1 MIAAVLITAAALAPS
16 GTGVGIGTEY
26 ACLPVTAQPGHSYP
40 LGDVSVE
47 DTGSGGE
54 SVSLTVTPVTA
65 GPVAHLAQV
74 PPSWV
79 TFGSSPA
86 SLGAGQSASVPVTLA
101 VPAGA
106 APGPYESSIL
116 ASAGGTPASGPGGQV
131 RFGAGATTRIVFTVG
146 PSPVPPPPCDALDL
160 AQSTGRFPPWPTKA
174 FATTSWAQVFA
185 RDKGGPVTPDGGPTA
200 SVPAPDFPAVPAV
213 TYNPAAS
220 AGKGS
225 PKVPAGWLVLA
236 GLALAVVAWRR
247 KRKRS

>member
-1 MIAAVLITAAALAPS
+1 VIAAVLITAAALAPS

-65 GPVAHLAQV
+65 GPVGHLAQV

-101 VPAGA
+101 IPAGA

-116 ASAGGTPASGPGGQV
+116 AYTGGTPASGPGGQV
-131 RFGAGATTRIVFTVG
+131 TFGAGATTRIVFTVG

-160 AQSTGRFPPWPTKA
+160 AQSTGQFPPWPTRA

-185 RDKGGPVTPDGGPTA
+185 RERTAPSGPPTA
-200 SVPAPDFPAVPAV
+200 SAVPPPAPAAAPPAV
-213 TYNPAAS
+213 AA
-220 AGKGS
+220 AAHHVPK
-225 PKVPAGWLVLA
+225 KVPANWPGWLVIIVG
-236 GLALAVVAWRR
+236 GLILPRWFLKWLGVGR
-247 KRKRS
+247 